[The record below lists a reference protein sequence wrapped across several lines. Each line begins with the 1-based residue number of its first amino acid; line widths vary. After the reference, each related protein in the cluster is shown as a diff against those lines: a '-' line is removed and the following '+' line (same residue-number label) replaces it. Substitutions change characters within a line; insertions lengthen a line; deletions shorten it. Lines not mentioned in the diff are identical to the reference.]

1 MSSNVAKDW
10 NEASRKRKCGDA
22 MFEKKGI
29 YIYIYLQSI
38 SFQRD
43 SDHAVIHVT
52 MLLALLQRPILD
64 INAHIFRLLSIV
76 F

>member
-1 MSSNVAKDW
+1 MLQKIGMKRPEKGNVETQCLKT
-10 NEASRKRKCGDA
+10 
-22 MFEKKGI
+22 KGI

-43 SDHAVIHVT
+43 SDHAVIHVIT

>member
-1 MSSNVAKDW
+1 MLQKIVV
-10 NEASRKRKCGDA
+10 KRS
-22 MFEKKGI
+22 EKGNPVETQCLKI
-29 YIYIYLQSI
+29 KVLYIYLQPI
-38 SFQRD
+38 SFQRHR
-43 SDHAVIHVT
+43 DHAVIHVT

>member
-1 MSSNVAKDW
+1 MLQKIGMKRPEKGNV
-10 NEASRKRKCGDA
+10 ETQCL
-22 MFEKKGI
+22 KKKV

>member
-22 MFEKKGI
+22 MFENKR

-43 SDHAVIHVT
+43 SDHAVIHVIT